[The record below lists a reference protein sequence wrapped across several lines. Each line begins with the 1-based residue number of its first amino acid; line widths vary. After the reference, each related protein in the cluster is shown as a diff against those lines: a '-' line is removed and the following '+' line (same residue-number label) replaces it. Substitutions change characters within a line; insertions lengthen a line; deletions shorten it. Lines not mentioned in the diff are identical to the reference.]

1 MLNNKKGGRK
11 DDSEYGRKQLQFCR
25 TGGQWTP
32 ERYLRER
39 EGYDMVFNIFAF
51 TLEVRVNRK
60 KRNEHKTCYEKCLDI
75 DEIKEQNFLR
85 HYHDMIRL

>member
-1 MLNNKKGGRK
+1 
-11 DDSEYGRKQLQFCR
+11 
-25 TGGQWTP
+25 
-32 ERYLRER
+32 
-39 EGYDMVFNIFAF
+39 MVFNIFAF